1 MSKNKSFLKFY
12 FIAFFCIYPIKNFAQ
27 KSTPEIDRII
37 KIIEENYIT
46 NNVDKDQLLDYTYD
60 LYYLSKKANFPDGKA
75 YSIFEQTRIYFFNG
89 DLENS
94 LKKINE
100 GIALAKSRKDY
111 DMLCRLLL
119 VYQSTLLKLNYLNEA
134 QYILK
139 KCEEYNELNV
149 AKENARI
156 NDVYILLAKAD
167 VLVDEQG
174 RSDEMATVISL
185 KKKAYSL
192 AQQLSESDKYKGITI
207 IYALESLTFSLAVSG
222 DVFSARNYIVQIDKL
237 LKVYPNKYSLI
248 QSFIIK
254 GAIESNEKKYAQAIS
269 YFSRAAEIAANNK
282 NIYELYEIYPMMSA
296 SYSEMKDF
304 KNASEYLWKFK
315 HLSDS
320 ITQVMKKSENNKLIA
335 EINKNIQ
342 KRDEK
347 KLEQVKIDFAL
358 VFALFAMILSVFVLI
373 VYKKKQ
379 KGSQTYNEFG
389 NGNFLQNTEEKKKPE
404 IDPEIIKELLLLVKN
419 DIDTFYIEFP
429 KIYPDFYQSL
439 QKEYPS
445 LTISDYS
452 FCALVKMNFTV
463 KEISLY
469 TKLSLR
475 SVEGRKYRIMKKMK
489 VSNQNE
495 LYIVLSSIS

>member
-1 MSKNKSFLKFY
+1 
-12 FIAFFCIYPIKNFAQ
+12 
-27 KSTPEIDRII
+27 
-37 KIIEENYIT
+37 
-46 NNVDKDQLLDYTYD
+46 
-60 LYYLSKKANFPDGKA
+60 
-75 YSIFEQTRIYFFNG
+75 
-89 DLENS
+89 
-94 LKKINE
+94 
-100 GIALAKSRKDY
+100 
-111 DMLCRLLL
+111 
-119 VYQSTLLKLNYLNEA
+119 
-134 QYILK
+134 
-139 KCEEYNELNV
+139 
-149 AKENARI
+149 
-156 NDVYILLAKAD
+156 
-167 VLVDEQG
+167 
-174 RSDEMATVISL
+174 
-185 KKKAYSL
+185 
-192 AQQLSESDKYKGITI
+192 
-207 IYALESLTFSLAVSG
+207 
-222 DVFSARNYIVQIDKL
+222 
-237 LKVYPNKYSLI
+237 
-248 QSFIIK
+248 
-254 GAIESNEKKYAQAIS
+254 
-269 YFSRAAEIAANNK
+269 
-282 NIYELYEIYPMMSA
+282 
-296 SYSEMKDF
+296 MKDF